1 MGDIETR
8 VGEEFAV
15 EVEAVPT
22 SGFQWRVS
30 ALDPER
36 VRLVAEDLEATSE
49 RIGGSALQRFRFE
62 ALAPGEVELR
72 LALSRPWESKP
83 PAEERAYRVTVHG

>member
-1 MGDIETR
+1 MSDIETR
-8 VGEEFAV
+8 VGEEFAI

-22 SGFQWRVS
+22 SGFQWQI
-30 ALDPER
+30 AEADAER
-36 VRLVAEDLEATSE
+36 VRLVSDDVEVTSE

-62 ALAPGEVELR
+62 ALAPGEVDLR

-83 PAEERAYRVTVHG
+83 PAEERTFRVTVHG